1 MHLIFKKK
9 HSNSLKKKTEE
20 EKKLEKYLEYERN
33 MQQAKKKLKANLT
46 HKQPKTMILWGRE

>member
-33 MQQAKKKLKANLT
+33 MQQAKKKLTTNLT
-46 HKQPKTMILWGRE
+46 HKQPKIMILWGRE